1 MLGLLKSNSSNQKII
16 TFTIMQNTI
25 IRTALPDDM
34 KAVHG
39 LIRELAI
46 YEKAEEQHTNSVEQ
60 LIKDGFGT
68 NNVFDCI
75 VAEVDKEV
83 VGFALFY
90 TSYSTW
96 KGQCLYLEDFLV
108 TESMRGAGIGKLL
121 FDEVYQIAKDRN
133 VGRFE
138 WQVLDWNEPALNFYR
153 KYNADLDGG
162 WINGKI
168 IFG

>member
-1 MLGLLKSNSSNQKII
+1 MHK
-16 TFTIMQNTI
+16 FTTMQNTT
-25 IRTALPDDM
+25 IRTATANDM
-34 KAVHG
+34 ETVHK

-60 LIKDGFGT
+60 LIKDGFGPEK
-68 NNVFDCI
+68 VFDCI
-75 VAEVDKEV
+75 VAESNGNI

-96 KGQCLYLEDFLV
+96 KGKCLYLEDFVV
-108 TESMRGAGIGKLL
+108 TEAMRGAGIGKLL
-121 FDEVYQIAKDRN
+121 FDEVYRIAEERK

-153 KYNADLDGG
+153 KYNAELDGE

-168 IFG
+168 IFAK